1 MATTSPSTRCC
12 NSWVDH
18 EPDMTGPGSLP
29 AMDVAGRLARLA
41 DRLPEAGCDVL
52 LVTHLTNIRYLTGF
66 TGSAAMLLVTPEGK
80 LFVTDGRY
88 RDQAAEQL
96 AATGVESRIEI
107 GATASAQRQI
117 IATACRHVSSVGLE
131 ADHVT
136 WAQQREYEAD
146 WFGSAELVATRGLV
160 EGLRSV
166 KDDGEVARIE
176 AACAIADAALAEVRP
191 LLGRGVSE
199 RDFGLELDATMRRL
213 GAEGPSFE
221 TIVASGPNGAKPH
234 ARPSSRVI
242 GNGDLVV
249 MDFGALVDGYHSDMT
264 RTVAVGSLSP
274 TQARMVDVV
283 LSSQRAGVDAVTA
296 GASASDIDRACRQVI
311 EEAGW
316 GEAFLH
322 STGHGVGLDIHEQ
335 PRVAASSDATL
346 APGNVVTVE
355 PGVYLPEHGGV
366 RIEDTVVVTDDGCR
380 VLTTTPKLTTI

>member
-1 MATTSPSTRCC
+1 
-12 NSWVDH
+12 
-18 EPDMTGPGSLP
+18 MTGPGPLP

-66 TGSAAMLLVTPEGK
+66 TGSAAMLLVTPDGQ

-107 GATASAQRQI
+107 GATASAQRQV
-117 IATACRHVSSVGLE
+117 IATACRDVPSVGLE

-136 WAQQREYEAD
+136 WAQQREYRAD

-166 KDDGEVARIE
+166 KDDGEIARIG

-242 GNGDLVV
+242 GDGDLVV

-264 RTVAVGSLSP
+264 RTAAVGGLSP
-274 TQARMVDVV
+274 TQVRMVDVV

-296 GASASDIDRACRQVI
+296 GAGASDIDRACRQVI